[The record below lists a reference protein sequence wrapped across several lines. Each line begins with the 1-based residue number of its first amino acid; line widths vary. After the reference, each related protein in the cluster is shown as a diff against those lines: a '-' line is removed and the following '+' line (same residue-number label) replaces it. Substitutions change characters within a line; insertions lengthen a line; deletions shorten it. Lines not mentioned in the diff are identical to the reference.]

1 MNRIIC
7 LTTIFFL
14 ASVAVFADIA
24 RPQPNKDPK
33 PVKSLDAT
41 MTIRLD
47 RNAKAARLLIPKSQI
62 KQLRAELEQMDG
74 DSDNTAA
81 VTTPG
86 NFTRTQTI
94 VSGTF
99 LSLALVFGG
108 MLFVRTG
115 KASGKAL
122 IILAVLAGLGT
133 AATFVYANIGPPP
146 EARSITSRLFN
157 DKVFTPYQFASGNIK
172 IETVDSG
179 NLQLIVPVVPSEKA
193 EE

>member
-1 MNRIIC
+1 MNRLIC

-14 ASVAVFADIA
+14 ASVAAFADIA

-115 KASGKAL
+115 IASGKA
-122 IILAVLAGLGT
+122 
-133 AATFVYANIGPPP
+133 
-146 EARSITSRLFN
+146 
-157 DKVFTPYQFASGNIK
+157 
-172 IETVDSG
+172 
-179 NLQLIVPVVPSEKA
+179 
-193 EE
+193 

>member
-1 MNRIIC
+1 MKRIIC
-7 LTTIFFL
+7 LTAFLLL
-14 ASVAVFADIA
+14 ASASAFADIP
-24 RPQPNKDPK
+24 RPQPTKDPK

-47 RNAKAARLLIPKSQI
+47 KRATVATLQIPKSQI

-74 DSDNTAA
+74 ESDNTAA
-81 VTTPG
+81 VATPD
-86 NFTRTQTI
+86 NFSRTQTI
-94 VSGTF
+94 VSGTL

-115 KASGKAL
+115 KASAKAL

-133 AATFVYANIGPPP
+133 AATFVYANVGPPP

-157 DKVFTPYQFASGNIK
+157 DKVFTPYQFASGSIK
-172 IETVDSG
+172 IEAVDSG
-179 NLQLIVPVVPSEKA
+179 GVQLIVPVVPNEKA
-193 EE
+193 GE

>member
-33 PVKSLDAT
+33 PVKSLDAI

>member
-1 MNRIIC
+1 MKRLIC
-7 LTTIFFL
+7 LTTIFLL
-14 ASVAVFADIA
+14 ASVAVLADVP
-24 RPQPNKDPK
+24 RPQPTKDPK
-33 PVKSLDAT
+33 PVKSLDAI

-74 DSDNTAA
+74 DSDNTAG
-81 VTTPG
+81 VTTPDS
-86 NFTRTQTI
+86 FTRTQTI
-94 VSGTF
+94 VSGTL

-122 IILAVLAGLGT
+122 VILAVLAGLGT

-179 NLQLIVPVVPSEKA
+179 NLQLIVPVVPNEKA
-193 EE
+193 GE

>member
-1 MNRIIC
+1 MKRLIC

-115 KASGKAL
+115 KTSGKAL
-122 IILAVLAGLGT
+122 VILAVLAGLGT
-133 AATFVYANIGPPP
+133 AATFVYANVGPPP
-146 EARSITSRLFN
+146 EARSITSKLFN
-157 DKVFTPYQFASGNIK
+157 DKVFTPYQFASGSIK
-172 IETVDSG
+172 IEAVDSG
-179 NLQLIVPVVPSEKA
+179 GVQLIVPVVPNEKA
-193 EE
+193 GE

>member
-172 IETVDSG
+172 IETVDGG

>member
-1 MNRIIC
+1 MKRMIC
-7 LTTIFFL
+7 LTTIFLL

-24 RPQPNKDPK
+24 RPQPSKDPK
-33 PVKSLDAT
+33 PVKSLDAI

-74 DSDNTAA
+74 DSDNTAG
-81 VTTPG
+81 VTTPDS
-86 NFTRTQTI
+86 FTRTQTI
-94 VSGTF
+94 VSGTL

-122 IILAVLAGLGT
+122 VILAVLAGLGT

-179 NLQLIVPVVPSEKA
+179 NLQLIVPVVPTEKA
-193 EE
+193 GE